1 MEVNVDIKTVQEQ
14 VKFLKE
20 SLHSV
25 NILYKELGNK
35 FQDMQLWN
43 DAKSQEAKAIVAS
56 CGKDIQKMGKS
67 IDQVIVNLEKILKPL
82 ISYEN
87 TNLYTSNNSQSV
99 DGSISTSNNN
109 NSKEYV
115 MMKESLNSNGV
126 EYNSIKPFAGERTED
141 DIIRRISGGD
151 MTAGS
156 CSSLAFAYAGN
167 IAGYD
172 VLDFRGGASRD
183 YFSKRSSIEL
193 LTMMPGVNATI
204 INGRNDIE
212 SVNQLLNNTIRG
224 RTYYLATG
232 QHAAVVRREGEHFE
246 YLELQHPSHGNGWHI
261 LDNSTLEHRFRA
273 CTMRSSIVSSY
284 LIDIN
289 SLANNREFLN
299 ILGYI
304 NTAETE
310 QRRGVRGNVR

>member
-35 FQDMQLWN
+35 FRDMQSWN
-43 DAKSQEAKAIVAS
+43 DAKSQEAKAIVDS
-56 CGKDIQKMGKS
+56 CGKDIQMMGKS
-67 IDQVIVNLEKILKPL
+67 MEQTIVNLEKLLKPL
-82 ISYEN
+82 IAYEN
-87 TNLYTSNNSQSV
+87 INLYTSNNSSIA
-99 DGSISTSNNN
+99 DGSISTSDNNS
-109 NSKEYV
+109 SKEYV
-115 MMKESLNSNGV
+115 MMKEALNSIGV
-126 EYNSIKPFAGERTED
+126 EYHSIKPFVGERTDD

-156 CSSLAFAYAGN
+156 CSSLALAYAGN

-172 VLDFRGGASRD
+172 VLDFRDGASRD
-183 YFSKRSSIEL
+183 YFSSRSSIEL
-193 LTMMPGVNATI
+193 LTKIPGVNATVF
-204 INGRNDIE
+204 NGRNDIE
-212 SVNQLLNNTIRG
+212 TANQLLDNTITG
-224 RTYYLATG
+224 RTYYFATG
-232 QHAAVVRREGEHFE
+232 QHAAVVRRDGEHFE
-246 YLELQHPSHGNGWHI
+246 YLELQHPSNGNGWHI
-261 LDNSTLEHRFRA
+261 LDNSTLKNRFRA
-273 CTMRSSIVSSY
+273 CAMRLSTVSSY

-289 SLANNREFLN
+289 SLANNKEFLN

-304 NTAETE
+304 NTAENE